1 LPYSTEVSIITPI
14 FNGEKYLKEI
24 TECILNQ
31 TFEDFEWILIDDCS
45 TDSTRSRI
53 DELSKS
59 DNRVKSVLLDQNSGP
74 IIARNKGMDAAQG
87 RYIAFIDADDLWVK
101 DKLEKQV
108 TFMKL
113 HDIALSYTAFKK
125 INDDGNIISKFKVP
139 VPAKVTYNK
148 LIKSNC
154 IPASSAMFDRTKT
167 GDIRQDTAAPVSKD
181 DFFFWLSI
189 LKKCHIAMGLQ
200 EDLFRLRI
208 HTGSITSDKLEMAR
222 RHWKMYREIFQFSV
236 LKSIRYYIIYSMKG
250 LMKHII

>member
-148 LIKSNC
+148 LIKS
-154 IPASSAMFDRTKT
+154 I
-167 GDIRQDTAAPVSKD
+167 
-181 DFFFWLSI
+181 
-189 LKKCHIAMGLQ
+189 
-200 EDLFRLRI
+200 
-208 HTGSITSDKLEMAR
+208 
-222 RHWKMYREIFQFSV
+222 
-236 LKSIRYYIIYSMKG
+236 
-250 LMKHII
+250 